1 MVSGR
6 LKRLS
11 LLLPTVAGLSMV
23 PINISNAY
31 QLEAS
36 DYAARLA
43 AALSQRNTVAVSLVT
58 GRLRSCGVNSIIVD
72 GGATSLDDIDALA
85 AALAS
90 GGSIPEGLLQGDA
103 ATFLVGALSQQIV
116 DCVVSTENPPPSL
129 IADNEVNPSST

>member
-1 MVSGR
+1 MTAIPFVTLAEPRYGEAVQVSPAITRVVAHNPSKFTYHGTGTYIVGAGR
-6 LKRLS
+6 DVVVIDPGPRL
-11 LLLPTVAGLSMV
+11 
-23 PINISNAY
+23 
-31 QLEAS
+31 
-36 DYAARLA
+36 
-43 AALSQRNTVAVSLVT
+43 
-58 GRLRSCGVNSIIVD
+58 D
-72 GGATSLDDIDALA
+72 GHRDALA